1 MEEIKLN
8 ITSQNKDVIVRTGEA
23 LQLKEPLKIDIKGNI
38 DAVSRFIT
46 QRNSVENTICAQ
58 EAIILVDREALSI
71 TLKAEPENFYGAI
84 VKGELTINPLLQNF
98 GINTGNKFTQSDL
111 VSLLKLNRVF
121 FADLDEHAKILSSI
135 KNFKAN
141 VNKEIVSAKDG
152 RGNNQNV
159 NNQNITTD
167 LAFDF
172 KLNIPIF
179 KGEKA
184 SVFMVEI
191 LLDITDA
198 GTRFWLESME
208 LNDLI
213 INYCDTVINSNLK
226 ELQGFCI
233 IEI

>member
-84 VKGELTINPLLQNF
+84 VKGELTINSLLQNF

>member
-141 VNKEIVSAKDG
+141 VNKEIVSSKDG